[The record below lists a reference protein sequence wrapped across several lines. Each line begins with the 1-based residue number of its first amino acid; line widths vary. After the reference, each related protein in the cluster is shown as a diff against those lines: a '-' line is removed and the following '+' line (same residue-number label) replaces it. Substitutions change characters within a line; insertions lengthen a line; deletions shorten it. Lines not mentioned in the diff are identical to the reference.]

1 MTLRKTILLIIGV
14 LLTGLLGALYAASAT
29 ILLSSLQKA
38 EAENTRQAVQGFRNV
53 FAQVQN
59 DFSSRA
65 AEWSVSDQTYAFI
78 KAANQNYIESNLG
91 PEALSKS
98 RINLVLFVDGSGRI
112 VYGTGF
118 NLKTKQKTLLS
129 KGLQQYLSANHLLLR
144 HPNLSSK
151 LAGII
156 LLPKGP
162 TLIAS
167 QPILNSEGKGPTRG
181 TLLLGRYLDAS
192 EITRLTRIT
201 QLSLT
206 IHSFN
211 RNQMPP
217 DFQVARSL
225 LSTHEHRST
234 IVRPLNPDYVAG
246 YTLLRDLYGKPGL
259 LVRVDSPRTIYQQG
273 QNIFR
278 YLALSLILVVV
289 VFGVAT
295 ILLEKMVLSRLS
307 RLSAGVSSIRISGD
321 LSARVPL
328 IAGKDE
334 LSSLTVTI
342 NGMLAALEHSQHE
355 QRQSEQRLRRQSAV
369 LAELAKRK
377 VLDHPDL
384 RTSLR
389 EITEAA
395 ARTLEV
401 ERASVWLY
409 NQDHNSSGDDP
420 RTKIRCIDLYEQSIG
435 RHSEG
440 AELTEAGH
448 PAYFQ
453 ALEADRII
461 AAHDAHTDPRTKE
474 FSQLYFSP
482 LGITSLLDAPIR
494 LGGRMIGTVSHE
506 HVGRPRRWA
515 LEEQNFTGSI
525 ADLVSLTMEAWERQQ
540 SEEALQQSEK
550 HFRSL
555 IENASDIITILNS
568 DKTIRYESPSIEQ
581 VLGYRPE
588 DLTGKN
594 ILEFVHP
601 EDSAIVIDAFTE
613 VRQNLDATPSIEF
626 RFQHKDNSWRILEAI
641 AGNLPASSD
650 VAGVTLNSRDITE
663 RKRTEEELK
672 TFARKLEQS
681 NRELQDFASVA
692 SHDLQEPLR
701 KVQAFGDRLKA
712 KCGNT
717 LGEEGGDYLE
727 RMQNAARRMQTLIN
741 DLLTF
746 SRVTTRAQ
754 PFVPV
759 NLTQV
764 VQEVLS
770 DLEVRIEQE
779 GGQIEVS
786 DLPIIDADPT
796 QMRQLL
802 QNLIGNALKF
812 HQAGTAP
819 VIKLRSQFPR
829 QESEISRSCLRQ
841 TVYVGWAKDS
851 TLLSSPPIPDT
862 HFLVSPQST
871 KCQII
876 VEDNGIGFD
885 EKYLDRIFTVFQRL
899 HGRTEYEGS
908 GIGLAVCRKI
918 VQRHGGSITAKS
930 TPGQGTTFVVTLPIK
945 QPQGITEHEPT

>member
-29 ILLSSLQKA
+29 ILFSSLEKA
-38 EAENTRQAVQGFRNV
+38 EAENTRQAVKGFRNV

-65 AEWSVSDQTYAFI
+65 AEWSASDETYAFI
-78 KAANQNYIESNLG
+78 KAANQQYIESNLG

-98 RINLVLFVDGSGRI
+98 RINLVLLVDGSGRI

-144 HPNLSSK
+144 HPNLNSK

-156 LLPKGP
+156 LLPEGP

-167 QPILNSEGKGPTRG
+167 QPILNSEGKGPIRG

-192 EITRLTRIT
+192 EITRLTRTT

-217 DFQVARSL
+217 DFQAARSL

-259 LVRVDSPRTIYQQG
+259 LVRVDSPRTIYHQG

-295 ILLEKMVLSRLS
+295 VLLEKMVLSRLS

-409 NQDHNSSGDDP
+409 NEDRS
-420 RTKIRCIDLYEQSIG
+420 RIRCIDLYEKSRN

-494 LGGRMIGTVSHE
+494 LGGCMIGTVSHE
-506 HVGRPRRWA
+506 HVGCPRRWA

-601 EDSAIVIDAFTE
+601 EDSAIVIDAFTQ

-626 RFQHKDNSWRILEAI
+626 RFQHKDSSWRILEAI

-712 KCGNT
+712 KCGNA

-819 VIKLRSQFPR
+819 VIKLRSQFPQ
-829 QESEISRSCLRQ
+829 QESEISRSCLREP
-841 TVYVGWAKDS
+841 VYTGWAKDS
-851 TLLSSPPIPDT
+851 TLLSSLPIPDT
-862 HFLVSPQST
+862 HFLVSPQSA

-918 VQRHGGSITAKS
+918 AQRHGGNITAKS
-930 TPGQGTTFVVTLPIK
+930 TPGQGTTFIVTLPMK